1 MNHCLKIVSFTLKFV
16 EREASRTL
24 PLWHQT
30 YNLILMAFLMKLS
43 HESNLMIQF
52 NPRLLT
58 AGFAQKAI
66 KSLSVLVIL
75 MILSVVAF
83 SQESDSLPTVRQLKG
98 AVTVTNNGI
107 SVIPTFML
115 GKPAVMFDLG
125 VSGKR
130 LSFEPQLR
138 FALEG
143 KPWSFIFWW
152 RYKVIREKK
161 FTLNVG
167 VHPAIAFRETQMIV
181 DGESRDMLVAQ
192 RFFAEEVVPTFRI
205 SEKLSLGLYY
215 LHANGLD
222 KGTTKNTDYLS
233 LNTVFSNI
241 RLVEDISLKLNP
253 QLYLLKMDEL
263 HGYYVTSTF
272 TVSKKDFPVTLSSV
286 VNQVIKT
293 DIPSKDLV
301 WNLSLVY
308 AFSKEYVGK

>member
-1 MNHCLKIVSFTLKFV
+1 MKFV

-24 PLWHQT
+24 PLLYQT
-30 YNLILMAFLMKLS
+30 YNLILLAFLMKLS
-43 HESNLMIQF
+43 QESNLMIQF
-52 NPRLLT
+52 NPRHLP
-58 AGFAQKAI
+58 AGFTQKAI
-66 KSLSVLVIL
+66 KSLSVLAIL
-75 MILSVVAF
+75 MILSGVAF
-83 SQESDSLPTVRQLKG
+83 SQESDSLPTIRQFKG

-130 LSFEPQLR
+130 LSFEPQFR
-138 FALEG
+138 FAMEG

-152 RYKVIREKK
+152 RYKVIRDKK

-167 VHPAIAFRETQMIV
+167 AHPAIAFREAQMIV
-181 DGESRDMLVAQ
+181 NGENRNMLIAQ
-192 RFFAEEVVPTFRI
+192 RFFAEEVVPTFKI
-205 SEKLSLGLYY
+205 SEKVSLGLYY

-222 KGTTKNTDYLS
+222 MGTTKNTDFLA

-241 RLVEDISLKLNP
+241 RLVDDVSLKLNP

-263 HGYYVTSTF
+263 KGYYVTSTF
-272 TVSKKDFPVTLSSV
+272 TLIKKDFPLTLASV

-293 DIPSKDLV
+293 EIPSKDFV
-301 WNLSLVY
+301 WNLSLIY
-308 AFSKEYVGK
+308 AFNKNYVRR

>member
-1 MNHCLKIVSFTLKFV
+1 MNKPT
-16 EREASRTL
+16 
-24 PLWHQT
+24 
-30 YNLILMAFLMKLS
+30 
-43 HESNLMIQF
+43 
-52 NPRLLT
+52 
-58 AGFAQKAI
+58 
-66 KSLSVLVIL
+66 VLFSTSIAIL
-75 MILSVVAF
+75 MIGLIMLISANAAIA
-83 SQESDSLPTVRQLKG
+83 SDADTIPTIRELKG

-130 LSFEPQLR
+130 LSFEPQFR

-152 RYKVIREKK
+152 RYKALMAKK
-161 FTLNVG
+161 FTLNLG
-167 VHPAIAFRETQMIV
+167 AHPAIAFRQTQMIV
-181 DGESRDMLVAQ
+181 DGETRDMLVAQ
-192 RFFAEEVVPTFRI
+192 RFLAGEVVPTFKV
-205 SEKLSLGLYY
+205 SDKVSLGFYY

-222 KGTTKNTDYLS
+222 KGTTKNTDYLA

-253 QLYLLKMDEL
+253 QLYLLKMDDL

-272 TVSKKDFPVTLSSV
+272 TISKKDFPLTVSSI

-293 DIPSKDLV
+293 DISSKDFV
-301 WNLSLVY
+301 WNLSLIY
-308 AFSKEYVGK
+308 SFSKKYRSN